1 MRFRRT
7 VMASLVVLVA
17 ISAVVVVVAAG
28 RAADWRTASRE
39 PVGLAPD
46 PAATPEP
53 VVQVYAA
60 RTVGWRGVF
69 GVHSWVAV
77 KRARATSYTVYEV
90 IGWRLRWS
98 DSAVVIG
105 QRAPDARWFGN
116 APELLAERR
125 GAGVDALIDRIEQAA
140 GRYPYAGEYSPW
152 PGPNS
157 NTFTAWITRAVPE
170 LEVDLP
176 PTAIGKDYLGDRMVA
191 TAPSG
196 SGFQLSVAGL
206 LGLTMSG
213 IEGVE
218 VNLLGLSFG
227 LNPFEPAFKLPLAGR
242 IGPARRQADAP
253 RITSVSDRPYSN
265 RATR

>member
-1 MRFRRT
+1 M
-7 VMASLVVLVA
+7 
-17 ISAVVVVVAAG
+17 
-28 RAADWRTASRE
+28 
-39 PVGLAPD
+39 
-46 PAATPEP
+46 
-53 VVQVYAA
+53 
-60 RTVGWRGVF
+60 
-69 GVHSWVAV
+69 
-77 KRARATSYTVYEV
+77 KRARATAYTVYEV

-98 DSAVVIG
+98 NSAVVVS

-116 APELLAERR
+116 APGLLAERR
-125 GAGVDALIDRIEQAA
+125 GAGGDALIDRIEQAA
-140 GRYPYAGEYSPW
+140 GRYPHAGEYSPW

-176 PTAIGKDYLGDRMVA
+176 PTAIGKDYLGDRVVA

-206 LGLTMSG
+206 LGLTVSG

-227 LNPFEPAFKLPLAGR
+227 INPFDPAFKLPLAGR
-242 IGPARRQADAP
+242 LGPARHTNGAP
-253 RITSVSDRPYSN
+253 HVTSAGDRPSSK
-265 RATR
+265 RTMR